1 MWPAPFVLSARE
13 YHRKV
18 TRAMRVAGPAVLLVV
33 ALAAVFA
40 ALAFGG
46 GADPQPLIDPGAF
59 TRYGLPVTK
68 LLMNLGVAV
77 ALGALALAVFALRS
91 RDGGE
96 DSAEFGSALD
106 IAAAGAGV
114 WAVAAAASGLFSY
127 SSVSYIPISF
137 DDAYGQGLGV
147 YLTQTEPG
155 RAWLITTLLG
165 AALTVL
171 CFAVRNV
178 TALGFVVVLAVLG
191 LVPLSQEGHAGDT
204 ASHDAAITAIW
215 LHVLFAGFWLGGLV
229 TVTLLRARM
238 TPQRLAAV
246 LPRYS
251 TIALICFIVVAAS
264 GYLSASIR
272 VVTFENLLTPYG
284 VLVLVKV
291 TALGALGL
299 FGAYQRR
306 ILIDRVARGG
316 TPRWFWIMVTAEL
329 AFMGV
334 ASGVAA
340 ALARTSPPVAAV
352 PTTELPDPTPA
363 LLLTDRELPPE
374 LTPTTWLTQ
383 WNLDLLWL
391 LVCGFALFF
400 YLAGVRRLQRRGD
413 RWPWYRTA
421 LWVTGIALLFWV
433 TNGPINVYERYLF
446 SAHMLGHML
455 LGMAVPVLLVL
466 SAPITLALRTIRKRD
481 DGSRGAREWIMVAV
495 HSRVATV
502 LTHPLVAGGL
512 FAASLW
518 IFYYSPL
525 FRWSTED
532 HVGHTWMVIHF
543 LITGYL
549 FAQTLVGIDP
559 IAGRAPYP
567 LRLLLLLATM
577 AMHAFFGL
585 SLVTGTGLLL
595 SDWYGAMGRT
605 WGPTPLADQQAAGGI
620 AWSVGEIPTVALAIL
635 VAFLWSRSDQRDA
648 QRGDRAADRDGDA
661 ELAAYNAMLKKQSLA
676 RRR

>member
-1 MWPAPFVLSARE
+1 M
-13 YHRKV
+13 V
-18 TRAMRVAGPAVLLVV
+18 TRTMRVAGPALLLAA
-33 ALAAVFA
+33 ALATALW

-46 GADPQPLIDPGAF
+46 GADAQPLIDPGAV
-59 TRYGLPVTK
+59 TRYGLPLTK
-68 LLMNLGVAV
+68 LVMNLGVAV

-91 RDGGE
+91 HASGS
-96 DSAEFGSALD
+96 DSDEFGRALD
-106 IAAAGAGV
+106 IAAAGSGV
-114 WAVAAAASGLFSY
+114 WAVAAAATGLFSY
-127 SSVSYIPISF
+127 SSVSYIPIAF

-155 RAWLITTLLG
+155 RAWLITTLVG
-165 AALTVL
+165 AAVTVL

-178 TALGFVVVLAVLG
+178 TALGFVVALAVLG
-191 LVPLSQEGHAGDT
+191 LIPLAQEGHAGDT
-204 ASHDAAITAIW
+204 ASHDAAVTAIW

-229 TVTLLRARM
+229 TITVLRSRL
-238 TPQRLAAV
+238 TPARLAAV

-264 GYLSASIR
+264 GYESASIR
-272 VVTFENLLTPYG
+272 VVTPENLLTPYG
-284 VLVLVKV
+284 ILVLVKV
-291 TALGALGL
+291 AALGGLGL

-306 ILIDRVARGG
+306 ILIGRVTATGS
-316 TPRWFWIMVTAEL
+316 PRWFWMVVAAEL

-352 PTTELPDPTPA
+352 PTTELPDPSPA

-374 LTPTTWLTQ
+374 LAPATWLTQ
-383 WNLDLLWL
+383 GNLDLLWT
-391 LVCGFALFF
+391 LVCAFALFF
-400 YLAGVRRLQRRGD
+400 YLAGVRRLRRRGD
-413 RWPWYRTA
+413 SWPWYRTA
-421 LWVTGIALLFWV
+421 LWVAGILLLFWV
-433 TNGPINVYERYLF
+433 TNGPVNVYERFLF

-455 LGMAVPVLLVL
+455 LSMAVPVLLVL
-466 SAPITLALRTIRKRD
+466 SAPITLGLRTIRKRD
-481 DGSRGAREWIMVAV
+481 DGSRGAREWIMLAV
-495 HSRVATV
+495 HSRVAAV

-518 IFYYSPL
+518 VFYYSPL

-532 HVGHTWMVIHF
+532 HVGHTWMVMHF

-559 IAGRAPYP
+559 VAGRPPYP

-585 SLVTGTGLLL
+585 SLVTGTALLL
-595 SDWYGAMGRT
+595 PDWYGAMGRT
-605 WGPTPLADQQAAGGI
+605 WGVSPLADQQAAGGI
-620 AWSVGEIPTVALAIL
+620 AWSVGELPTVALAIL
-635 VAFLWSRSDQRDA
+635 VAVLWSRSDERDA
-648 QRGDRAADRDGDA
+648 HRGDRAADRDGEA
-661 ELAAYNAMLKKQSLA
+661 ELTAYNAMLKRQSLNPP
-676 RRR
+676 R

>member
-1 MWPAPFVLSARE
+1 M
-13 YHRKV
+13 V
-18 TRAMRVAGPAVLLVV
+18 TRTMRVAGPAVLAAV
-33 ALAAVFA
+33 ALLSVLA

-46 GADPQPLIDPGAF
+46 GADAEPLIDPGAI
-59 TRYGLPVTK
+59 TRWGLPIAK
-68 LLMNLGVAV
+68 LVMNLGVAV
-77 ALGALALAVFALRS
+77 ALGALALAVFALRPGKA
-91 RDGGE
+91 DGT
-96 DSAEFGSALD
+96 DEFGRALD

-114 WAVAAAASGLFSY
+114 WTVAAAATGLFAF
-127 SSVSYIPISF
+127 SSVAYLPISL
-137 DDAYGQGLGV
+137 DDSYGQGLGV

-178 TALGFVVVLAVLG
+178 TALGFVVAFAVLG
-191 LVPLSQEGHAGDT
+191 LIPLAQEGHAGDT

-215 LHVLFAGFWLGGLV
+215 LHVMFAGFWLGGLV
-229 TVTLLRARM
+229 TMTVLRGRL
-238 TPQRLAAV
+238 TEDRLAAI

-264 GYLSASIR
+264 GYASASIR
-272 VVTFENLLTPYG
+272 VVTLENLLTPYG
-284 VLVLVKV
+284 ILVLVKV
-291 TALGALGL
+291 AALGALGL

-306 ILIDRVARGG
+306 ILIGRVTSGG
-316 TPRWFWIMVTAEL
+316 TPPWFWMMVGTEL

-340 ALARTSPPVAAV
+340 ALARTSPPVADV
-352 PTTELPDPTPA
+352 PTTELPDPSPA

-374 LTPTTWLTQ
+374 LTPAAWLTQ

-391 LVCGFALFF
+391 LVGAFALFF
-400 YLAGVRRLQRRGD
+400 YLAGVRRLRLRGD

-421 LWVTGIALLFWV
+421 LWVAGILLLLWV
-433 TNGPINVYERYLF
+433 TNGPVNVYERFLF

-455 LGMAVPVLLVL
+455 LSMAVPVLLVL
-466 SAPITLALRTIRKRD
+466 SAPITLGMRAIRKRD
-481 DGSRGAREWIMVAV
+481 DGSRGAREWILVAV
-495 HSRVATV
+495 HSKVAAV

-518 IFYYSPL
+518 VFYYSPL
-525 FRWSTED
+525 FRWATED
-532 HVGHTWMVIHF
+532 HVGHTWMVLHF

-559 IAGRAPYP
+559 VAGRPPYP

-605 WGPTPLADQQAAGGI
+605 WGLSPLADQQAAGGI
-620 AWSVGEIPTVALAIL
+620 AWSVGELPTVALAIL
-635 VAFLWSRSDQRDA
+635 VAVLWSRSDERDA
-648 QRGDRAADRDGDA
+648 HRGDRAADRDGDA
-661 ELAAYNAMLKKQSLA
+661 ELAAYNDMLKRQSLERQ
-676 RRR
+676 RR

>member
-1 MWPAPFVLSARE
+1 M
-13 YHRKV
+13 
-18 TRAMRVAGPAVLLVV
+18 TRTMRVAGPAVLLAV

-46 GADPQPLIDPGAF
+46 GADAQPLLDPGAF

-68 LLMNLGVAV
+68 LVMNLGVAL
-77 ALGALALAVFALRS
+77 ALGALALAVFALSPRG
-91 RDGGE
+91 DTGE
-96 DSAEFGSALD
+96 GEFGRALD

-114 WAVAAAASGLFSY
+114 WTVAAAASGLFSY

-137 DDAYGQGLGV
+137 GDAYGQGLGV

-165 AALTVL
+165 AAITVL

-191 LVPLSQEGHAGDT
+191 MIPLSQQGHAGDT
-204 ASHDAAITAIW
+204 ASHDAAVTAIW

-229 TVTLLRARM
+229 TVTLLRARLSSA
-238 TPQRLAAV
+238 RLAAI

-251 TIALICFIVVAAS
+251 TIALICFLVVAAS

-272 VVTFENLLTPYG
+272 LETFENLLTPYG
-284 VLVLVKV
+284 ILVLVKV
-291 TALGALGL
+291 AALGALGL

-306 ILIDRVARGG
+306 ILIDRVTRGG
-316 TPRWFWIMVTAEL
+316 APRWFWMIVGAEL
-329 AFMGV
+329 AFMGL

-340 ALARTSPPVAAV
+340 ALARTSPPVDAI

-363 LLLTDRELPPE
+363 LLLTDRQLPPE
-374 LTPTTWLTQ
+374 LTPVTWITQ

-391 LVCGFALFF
+391 LVCGFGVFF
-400 YLAGVRRLQRRGD
+400 YLAGVRRLRRRGD

-421 LWVTGIALLFWV
+421 LWIAGIVLLFWV

-455 LGMAVPVLLVL
+455 LGMVVPVLLVL
-466 SAPITLALRTIRKRD
+466 SAPLTLALRTIRKRT
-481 DGSRGAREWIMVAV
+481 DGSRGGREWIMFAV
-495 HSRVATV
+495 HTRVATV

-549 FAQTLVGIDP
+549 F
-559 IAGRAPYP
+559 
-567 LRLLLLLATM
+567 
-577 AMHAFFGL
+577 
-585 SLVTGTGLLL
+585 
-595 SDWYGAMGRT
+595 
-605 WGPTPLADQQAAGGI
+605 
-620 AWSVGEIPTVALAIL
+620 
-635 VAFLWSRSDQRDA
+635 
-648 QRGDRAADRDGDA
+648 
-661 ELAAYNAMLKKQSLA
+661 
-676 RRR
+676 